1 MNLRQGNV
9 FTPVCHSVHREVS
22 VWWVSVQ
29 GVSVKGALCPGGLCQ
44 RGSLSRGS
52 LSKRLSVQGVSV
64 KGALC
69 PGGLCQRGSL
79 SRGSLSRRDLCP
91 GGLCPGGLCPGL
103 SVQGGSLSRRS
114 PSMVTCGCYASYWNA
129 FLLLFAFDLDQFA
142 CDDMKTVIELN
153 QKCDGIND
161 CPKSVYDDRKT
172 SYDER
177 TYICAGPGKISTRFH
192 KQFYRQILTSCFW
205 LIE

>member
-9 FTPVCHSVHREVS
+9 FAPVCHSVHREVS
-22 VWWVSVQ
+22 VWSVSVQ
-29 GVSVKGALCPGGLCQ
+29 GVSVKGALCPGGLCP
-44 RGSLSRGS
+44 GGI
-52 LSKRLSVQGVSV
+52 SVQGVSV
-64 KGALC
+64 
-69 PGGLCQRGSL
+69 QEV
-79 SRGSLSRRDLCP
+79 
-91 GGLCPGGLCPGL
+91 
-103 SVQGGSLSRRS
+103 SVQGGSLSRRP
-114 PSMVTCGCYASYWNA
+114 PSMVTCGWYASYWNA

-177 TYICAGPGKISTRFH
+177 AYICAGPGKISTGFH